1 MTNPYFNQTWWD
13 TKIKENESSFYYGIG
28 DENADSKI
36 FTRKYI
42 KSQRYKSIIDL
53 GCGPAT
59 EFFAYKME
67 DYDINY
73 LGVDSSRYFFDKNT
87 SVGVPMHLSRA
98 ESTSLPASCVEV
110 VFSRHVL
117 EHQPFFEPILEEMI
131 RLGEREA
138 MHVFFFKPWG
148 QEKSSNYDHNE
159 NLWHTT
165 YNKES
170 IEDYLK
176 NHPKVKNY
184 TWEEV
189 PISSG
194 LKEGF
199 TEETVL
205 HIFLR
210 YPQIIQSYTS
220 HSSGRLVLTNKIT
233 GKKIT
238 LQLDPNDEIN
248 IENFNY

>member
-1 MTNPYFNQTWWD
+1 
-13 TKIKENESSFYYGIG
+13 
-28 DENADSKI
+28 
-36 FTRKYI
+36 
-42 KSQRYKSIIDL
+42 
-53 GCGPAT
+53 
-59 EFFAYKME
+59 
-67 DYDINY
+67 
-73 LGVDSSRYFFDKNT
+73 
-87 SVGVPMHLSRA
+87 
-98 ESTSLPASCVEV
+98 
-110 VFSRHVL
+110 
-117 EHQPFFEPILEEMI
+117 MI

-138 MHVFFFKPWG
+138 IHVFFFKPWG

-170 IEDYLK
+170 IEDYPK

-220 HSSGRLVLTNKIT
+220 HSSGRLVLTNTIT